1 MNIPESPSLNSPQ
14 CSFVAIDSQSDEEAI
29 QSQSSYSHQ
38 LREPAEVNLL
48 HRHRAPPS
56 SASGVDALTAMRI
69 RRQIESMFEDS
80 TAQVRHAVPALNG
93 VEEEKVNL
101 DLQLTNVDTSQSK
114 VSKRNDIWRSL
125 VLRKK
130 ESAVQ
135 YLLQLKPFR
144 ALSLS
149 EGDSFSV
156 TATSFSCLRGYSF
169 RIFGSDVIA
178 GSTVAIMGIPLGMSY
193 AKLAG
198 LPAYYGLY
206 ASFVPPLVYPFIG
219 TSKQLQVGP
228 AALISLLVSAGVSNI
243 VTAEGLSVGNDPD
256 QYVARYTQLS
266 IQCAFLVGLIN
277 LLMGLLK
284 LGFVAQFLSKAL
296 ISGFT
301 SGAAVII
308 CLSQLKN
315 LFGYSTPPSTEA
327 HHIIRDLINGI
338 SQFNWKTFLMG
349 LCSIAFLMGTKYL
362 SSSKSIIERWPHLK
376 WLKPLGPIIVSAI
389 CISTIYAADLSE
401 TIPCVGYI
409 PSGLPIV
416 TVSWWTPISS
426 SLFSAVIPMVIVGFV
441 NSFAVSKRI
450 SYQRGYDIDS
460 SQEFIALGLS
470 NLIGSMFQA
479 CPVTG
484 TIGQSFVNDE
494 IGVRKF
500 NLNCFVF
507 FTFTYRILSH

>member
-1 MNIPESPSLNSPQ
+1 MIIPEPSVSSPQ
-14 CSFVAIDSQSDEEAI
+14 CSFSAIDSDEEAI
-29 QSQSSYSHQ
+29 HSSSNYSHQ
-38 LREPAEVNLL
+38 LREPTEVNLL

-56 SASGVDALTAMRI
+56 SVSGADAVTAMRI
-69 RRQIESMFEDS
+69 RRQIESICEDS
-80 TAQVRHAVPALNG
+80 TAQVRHAVPALNV
-93 VEEEKVNL
+93 VEGEKL
-101 DLQLTNVDTSQSK
+101 DSDLQAKNMDASQDK
-114 VSKRNDIWRSL
+114 DSKRNEIWRSL
-125 VLRKK
+125 VMRRK

-135 YLLQLKPFR
+135 YLSQLKPFR
-144 ALSLS
+144 ALTLV
-149 EGDSFSV
+149 EGDSSSS
-156 TATSFSCLRGYSF
+156 TTTSFTCLRGYSLG
-169 RIFGSDVIA
+169 IFGRDIVA
-178 GSTVAIMGIPLGMSY
+178 GSTVAVMGIPLGMSY

-243 VTAEGLSVGNDPD
+243 VTAEGLSAENDPD

-266 IQCAFLVGLIN
+266 IQCAFLVGVIN

-315 LFGYSTPPSTEA
+315 LFGYNTPPSTEA

-362 SSSKSIIERWPHLK
+362 SASNNIIERWPHLK
-376 WLKPLGPIIVSAI
+376 WLKPLGPMIVSAL
-389 CISTIYAADLSE
+389 CILIVYAADLTE

-494 IGVRKF
+494 LGVSKS
-500 NLNCFVF
+500 NLTCPFSF
-507 FTFTYRILSH
+507 HS